1 MELGGLSKDRVVLE
15 TLGRGERPLLH
26 PALQEDAEKV
36 NPPDSVFSS
45 SFTFMLVLPVG
56 YAKLDTRRQGG
67 LND

>member
-1 MELGGLSKDRVVLE
+1 MGGFEQRPGVVLE

-36 NPPDSVFSS
+36 NPDSVFS

-56 YAKLDTRRQGG
+56 YAKLDTGRQGG